1 MGPSRIRVCREIL
14 QKKIHMAEKGS
25 EINQKK
31 SYFLNMRR
39 YKSTHRVANSMEKR
53 ISQRKKAKF
62 PKVEIQI
69 FHVENLP
76 GQASIFHQR
85 GFVSQE
91 KRTKFSK
98 ITI

>member
-1 MGPSRIRVCREIL
+1 
-14 QKKIHMAEKGS
+14 MAEKGN

-31 SYFLNMRR
+31 SYFLNIRR

-69 FHVENLP
+69 FHVEKTFFQVDTWP
-76 GQASIFHQR
+76 SFYIPSKEKQR

-91 KRTKFSK
+91 KRRKFSK